1 VQTKKFD
8 IVIIGGG
15 ILGVSI
21 GYFLSVNS
29 DATVLIIER
38 EKIVSSHTSSRNTGK
53 VHAQL
58 LYDPIKKKIFAKISF
73 LGYNMWE
80 TYSNKKKKFNLNKM
94 EF

>member
-1 VQTKKFD
+1 MQTKKFD

-38 EKIVSSHTSSRNTGK
+38 EKIVSSHTSSRNTG
-53 VHAQL
+53 
-58 LYDPIKKKIFAKISF
+58 III
-73 LGYNMWE
+73 
-80 TYSNKKKKFNLNKM
+80 
-94 EF
+94 

>member
-1 VQTKKFD
+1 MQTKKFD

-29 DATVLIIER
+29 DANVLIIER

-53 VHAQL
+53 VHAPF
-58 LYDPIKKKIFAKISF
+58 LYDPIKKKIFAKSKNDRYGHVIQ
-73 LGYNMWE
+73 
-80 TYSNKKKKFNLNKM
+80 LN
-94 EF
+94 